1 MPEVVE
7 LNFGVE
13 AHDRLE
19 RFIAVRLQDST
30 HMRMRHVKGILRLVV
45 THLHSDFLSDA
56 DILRKLNVEGFGS
69 VETERLGRLTRQ
81 VLHRND
87 AHANQVAAVNALVA
101 LRDHSAHALR
111 KYFF

>member
-69 VETERLGRLTRQ
+69 V
-81 VLHRND
+81 
-87 AHANQVAAVNALVA
+87 
-101 LRDHSAHALR
+101 
-111 KYFF
+111 